1 MGKTIFTL
9 LICLSLI
16 LPMRTNMTFAEENY
30 NPNEITYP
38 TFLDKSFQ
46 ERIRKEIDKII
57 EEYDGKI
64 YVKTYNNFDEIKNHI
79 VEDPGAI
86 FYDPEVS
93 SKRVQL
99 LMAYR
104 IGDSVDEFQAIL
116 IDEENYNPDEITYPT
131 FLDKSFQERI
141 RKEIDKIIEE
151 YDGKIYVKTYNNF
164 DEIKNHIVEDPGAIF
179 YDPEVSNKRIQLLMA
194 YRISSSADEFQAIL
208 IDYVDS

>member
-93 SKRVQL
+93 
-99 LMAYR
+99 
-104 IGDSVDEFQAIL
+104 
-116 IDEENYNPDEITYPT
+116 
-131 FLDKSFQERI
+131 
-141 RKEIDKIIEE
+141 
-151 YDGKIYVKTYNNF
+151 
-164 DEIKNHIVEDPGAIF
+164 
-179 YDPEVSNKRIQLLMA
+179 NKRIQLLMA